1 MTLHVLVL
9 APTRRAASETFIR
22 ANMPVCRFER
32 PPSSAMNA
40 PCIDPLPACTV
51 LPFCSVR
58 P

>member
-22 ANMPVCRFER
+22 ANIAGLPFQRL
-32 PPSSAMNA
+32 PSSAMNA
-40 PCIDPLPACTV
+40 PCADPLPACTV
-51 LPFCSVR
+51 MPFCSAR